1 MAVIS
6 ELVRTVAQVEKLEE
20 NFVSV
25 YARSAREAGYISH
38 HGRGKNAA
46 QMLSRD
52 ATNLL
57 IAVNASDLAK
67 NAPETI
73 STYRDLPII
82 MDRFLPNENK
92 YSLSNICHENSSFGE
107 VLDALILLCVASSD
121 DDDLL
126 GAAIYD
132 GIGFPKGGATKSEI
146 VSRIDSIVSM
156 RISFFRP
163 KAGVIISF
171 RDKSNSEL
179 GGARFGSDEPLFD
192 VERLVSITISQKTL
206 RAVGSVLRL

>member
-67 NAPETI
+67 NSPETI
-73 STYRDLPII
+73 SAYRDLPII
-82 MDRFLPNENK
+82 MGRFLQNENK
-92 YSLSNICHENSSFGE
+92 YSLSNICHENSKFGE
-107 VLDALILLCVASSD
+107 VLDALIMLCVASSEE
-121 DDDLL
+121 DLL

-132 GIGFPKGGATKSEI
+132 GIGFPKGGVTKSEI
-146 VSRIDSIVSM
+146 VSRIDSLISM

-171 RDKSNSEL
+171 RDTSNSEL
-179 GGARFGSDEPLFD
+179 GGAIFGSEESLFD
-192 VERLVSITISQKTL
+192 VERLVSVTISQKTL
-206 RAVGSVLRL
+206 RAVGSVLRT